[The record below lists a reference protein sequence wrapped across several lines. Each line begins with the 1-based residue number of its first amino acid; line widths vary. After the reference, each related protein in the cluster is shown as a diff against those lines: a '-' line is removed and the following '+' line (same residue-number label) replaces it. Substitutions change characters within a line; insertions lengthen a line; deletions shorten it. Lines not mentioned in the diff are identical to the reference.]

1 MFHQAVHEQ
10 HAALLQRN
18 RDRLVAANEPIRNGY
33 AGIAVLLEPVAMAVR
48 YQLQAAVFDRGVQER
63 NPEGLTRSSYA
74 QAVRPEIRLIRNS
87 VSVDD
92 LNKDEASEVGLLGD
106 RAAAE
111 AAVAEVAGQVA
122 ATRAEWTPVLTD
134 DSEPL
139 SYYRVVHALN
149 EVLDPDTSIV
159 THDAGAPRNCI
170 VPFYRATVPID
181 VQTNVESL
189 RSRFS

>member
-1 MFHQAVHEQ
+1 
-10 HAALLQRN
+10 
-18 RDRLVAANEPIRNGY
+18 
-33 AGIAVLLEPVAMAVR
+33 MAVR

-92 LNKDEASEVGLLGD
+92 LNKDEASEV
-106 RAAAE
+106 
-111 AAVAEVAGQVA
+111 AGQVA
-122 ATRAEWTPVLTD
+122 ATRAEWLAEWTPVLTD

-170 VPFYRATVPID
+170 VPFYRATVLID
-181 VQTNVESL
+181 VQTNVESR

>member
-1 MFHQAVHEQ
+1 
-10 HAALLQRN
+10 
-18 RDRLVAANEPIRNGY
+18 
-33 AGIAVLLEPVAMAVR
+33 MAVR

-63 NPEGLTRSSYA
+63 NPESLTRSSYA

-92 LNKDEASEVGLLGD
+92 LNKDETSEVGLLGD

-111 AAVAEVAGQVA
+111 AAVAGQVA
-122 ATRAEWTPVLTD
+122 ATRAEWLAEWTPVLTD

-170 VPFYRATVPID
+170 VPFYRVTVPID

>member
-1 MFHQAVHEQ
+1 
-10 HAALLQRN
+10 
-18 RDRLVAANEPIRNGY
+18 
-33 AGIAVLLEPVAMAVR
+33 MAVR

-63 NPEGLTRSSYA
+63 NPESLTRSSYA

-122 ATRAEWTPVLTD
+122 ATRAEWLAEWTPVLTD

-170 VPFYRATVPID
+170 VPFYRATVLID
-181 VQTNVESL
+181 VQTNVESR